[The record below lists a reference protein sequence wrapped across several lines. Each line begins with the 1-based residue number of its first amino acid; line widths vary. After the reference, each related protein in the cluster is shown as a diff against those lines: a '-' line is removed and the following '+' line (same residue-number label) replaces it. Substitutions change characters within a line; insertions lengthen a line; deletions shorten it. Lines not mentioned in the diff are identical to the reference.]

1 MKKILILLSVCIVFA
16 GIILAGNPLSKTFVV
31 DISTTGETARAEY
44 LGRKSLLLINGD
56 DTDTIYIS
64 SASINSTN
72 YNTISCIPLTANG
85 GYYEDN
91 YYVYKST
98 WYACTSTGTAKLY
111 LLEKE

>member
-1 MKKILILLSVCIVFA
+1 MFA

-31 DISTTGETARAEY
+31 DISTTGETARDEY
-44 LGRKSLLLINGD
+44 LGRKSLLFINGD
-56 DTDTIYIS
+56 DTNAVYLS
-64 SASINSTN
+64 STPINSTN
-72 YNTISCIPLTANG
+72 YNSIGSIILTANG

-98 WYACTSTGTAKLY
+98 WYACTSTETAKLY

>member
-1 MKKILILLSVCIVFA
+1 MKKILILLSVCIMFA
-16 GIILAGNPLSKTFVV
+16 GIMLAGDPLSKSFIV
-31 DISTTGETARAEY
+31 DVTTTGVTARDRY
-44 LGRKSLLLINGD
+44 RGRKSLLLINGD
-56 DTDTIYIS
+56 TTNTVYLS
-64 SASINSTN
+64 SAPITSLD
-72 YNTISCIPLTANG
+72 YNTVGCIPLTANG